1 MIIMTKSDP
10 LKVVVT
16 WRPDNLDQIKDCLEG
31 TEVYDTTDREEMLSL
46 IQDAE
51 VAYVAAFDAQLFKR
65 AKKLRWVH
73 VASGGVENT
82 LFPEIVSSDVT
93 MTCVK
98 TCFGTTAAEHAMA
111 VMLLFSRQLHSDLR
125 HRGDQSW
132 DWEVLGALRVGGQ
145 WPIEVN
151 GKTAGIIGLG
161 VIGKEIAKRA
171 RCFGMKVLALTRQ
184 TRDEL
189 DYVDEWFTPEG
200 LPRLLSL
207 SDFVILA
214 VPNTFRTRGMI
225 GMNELSHMQRTA
237 YFIDISGRPAL
248 YDLDAI
254 TKALVGKQIAG
265 ASLQLPVPSSDSTLW
280 RLENLVICLH
290 RMISREETDRV
301 HELFCKNLQLYQRG
315 LPLIGVVN
323 KAEGY

>member
-1 MIIMTKSDP
+1 MSKSKS

-16 WRPDNLDQIKDCLEG
+16 WRPDNLEQVKTCVEG
-31 TEVYDTTDREEMLSL
+31 IEVYDTVNREEMLSL
-46 IQDAE
+46 IEDAE
-51 VAYVAAFDAQLFKR
+51 VAYVSGFDAQLFKR
-65 AKKLRWVH
+65 AKNLRWVH
-73 VASGGVENT
+73 VAAGGVENAV
-82 LFPEIVSSDVT
+82 FPEIVSSDVT

-111 VMLLFSRQLHSDLR
+111 VVLLFSRQLHSDLR
-125 HRGDQSW
+125 YRSGESW
-132 DWEVLGALRVGGQ
+132 DWEVPGALRVGGQ
-145 WPIEVN
+145 WPIELS

-171 RCFGMKVLALTRQ
+171 RCFGMKVIALTRE
-184 TRDEL
+184 TREEL
-189 DYVDEWFTPEG
+189 DYVDEWFTPGE
-200 LPRLLSL
+200 LPSLLSL

-214 VPNTFRTRGMI
+214 VPSTPRTRGMI
-225 GMNELSHMQRTA
+225 GMKELGLMKRSA

-254 TKALVGKQIAG
+254 TKALDRKQIAG
-265 ASLQLPVPSSDSTLW
+265 ASLQLPVPPSDSNLLE
-280 RLENLVICLH
+280 LENLVICLH
-290 RMISREETDRV
+290 RIVSREETDRV
-301 HELFCKNLQLYQRG
+301 LALFCENLQLYQRG

>member
-1 MIIMTKSDP
+1 MIMTKSAP
-10 LKVVVT
+10 LKVIIT
-16 WRPDNLDQIKDCLEG
+16 WRPDNLDQIKNG
-31 TEVYDTTDREEMLSL
+31 FQGIEVYDTTNREEMLNL

-51 VAYVAAFDAQLFKR
+51 IAYVAEFDAQLFKR
-65 AKKLRWVH
+65 AERLRWVH
-73 VASGGVENT
+73 VASGGVENV

-98 TCFGTTAAEHAMA
+98 TCFGITAAEHAMA

-125 HRGDQSW
+125 HRRDASW
-132 DWEVLGALRVGGQ
+132 DWEVPGALRAGGQ
-145 WPIEVN
+145 WPIELN

-161 VIGKEIAKRA
+161 VIGKEIARRA

-184 TRDEL
+184 TRHEF

-214 VPNTFRTRGMI
+214 VPNTSNTRGMI
-225 GMNELSHMQRTA
+225 GVRELSLMRRRA
-237 YFIDISGRPAL
+237 YFLDISGRPAL

-254 TKALVGKQIAG
+254 IKALENKQIAG
-265 ASLQLPVPSSDSTLW
+265 ASLQLPVPPSDSILW
-280 RLENLVICLH
+280 DLENLVICLH
-290 RMISREETDRV
+290 RIISMEETDRV
-301 HELFCKNLQLYQRG
+301 HELFCKNLELYQQG

-323 KAEGY
+323 KAQGY